1 MKLLLLSLLGVVA
14 VHGQGH
20 GMMKKVMNNI
30 NLYNLRSKCW
40 GESNTN
46 LYQLAILKAQ
56 EKCMQL
62 TTSYDLINQLVPQ
75 TNPFATLPG
84 QVSAS
89 FRKLQNFENLD
100 QLTSLWRSKR
110 QASNGLLNADQG
122 DFNEFLEDFG
132 DFKEGIAS
140 KMGNLTCVLTE
151 MKYLT
156 ADLKIN
162 IDQYTKPVEE
172 IEGFIPEISVAG
184 QDPEFA
190 KKLADGYKDCYKIS
204 QNWPQAALNKS
215 PLSKVFGRHMIFF
228 KCADVSSSSWV
239 IVFSIC

>member
-1 MKLLLLSLLGVVA
+1 MKLLLLSLLGLVGVQA
-14 VHGQGH
+14 SHEE
-20 GMMKKVMNNI
+20 MEKIMNNI
-30 NLYNLRSKCW
+30 NFYNLRSQCW
-40 GESNTN
+40 GEDNVN
-46 LYQLAILKAQ
+46 AYQLGILKAQ

-62 TTSYDLINQLVPQ
+62 APAYDLVELLKPLI
-75 TNPFATLPG
+75 NPFTTLPG
-84 QVSAS
+84 AVNNPFQ
-89 FRKLQNFENLD
+89 KLQSFQNLN

-110 QASNGLLNADQG
+110 QATTGLLNADQNDFFEFLG
-122 DFNEFLEDFG
+122 DFSEFKHG
-132 DFKEGIAS
+132 MAT

-204 QNWPQAALNKS
+204 QNWPQTALNKS